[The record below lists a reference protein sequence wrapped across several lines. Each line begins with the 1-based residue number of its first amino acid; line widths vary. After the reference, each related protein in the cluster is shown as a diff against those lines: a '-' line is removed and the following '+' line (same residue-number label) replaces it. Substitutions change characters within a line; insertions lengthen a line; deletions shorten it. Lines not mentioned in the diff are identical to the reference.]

1 MKILSNYMRKIIKE
15 NINAIVESHDSAIDM
30 SIQYAKIVFKENDA
44 KEIIRDLELLKT
56 LVHALKRKL
65 KANL

>member
-1 MKILSNYMRKIIKE
+1 MKILSNYMRKIIKKD
-15 NINAIVESHDSAIDM
+15 INAIVESHDNAIDM